1 VKIQHSF
8 GTTKKKREGEIERGE
23 EGGRRGIRKKR
34 VDGYEGED
42 AFDSR
47 QQQDLFFIIFLFLSF
62 LVFFCCV
69 SFLFILFCLFFGFH
83 KKFLFDFLH

>member
-62 LVFFCCV
+62 LVFFLLCV
-69 SFLFILFCLFFGFH
+69 FFIYFILSFFWVS
-83 KKFLFDFLH
+83 